1 MMSDSEVKE
10 GVTNTMLDYCEC
22 LDELRLDDFM
32 ALFTEDIE
40 FEEGG
45 LAVGKAHVRAKV
57 RKLLDLF
64 NRCHHHLSNIRVT
77 RTGDTTARAS
87 AYIYAWHEMKNGT
100 ILEIWGRYLD
110 EQRFEDGRWKIA
122 KRTVQ
127 MQGSRGM
134 ELALMRVPLQELPA
148 KAAK

>member
-1 MMSDSEVKE
+1 MMTDAEVKE

-32 ALFTEDIE
+32 ELFTDDVE

-45 LAVGKAHVRAKV
+45 MARGKAHVRAKV

-64 NRCHHHLSNIRVT
+64 HRCSHHLSNTRVQ
-77 RTGDTTARAS
+77 RTGENTARAS
-87 AYIYAWHEMKNGT
+87 AYIYAWHHMKTGVM
-100 ILEIWGRYLD
+100 LEIWGRYVD
-110 EQRFEDGRWKIA
+110 EQRFEGGRWKIA
-122 KRTVQ
+122 KRNVL

-134 ELALMRVPLQELPA
+134 ELELARVALAELPA
-148 KAAK
+148 KAS